1 MTDAITSDSLDP
13 SIQIEWLQ
21 KRIAYLEN
29 LLQSNRI
36 PFEGSISSQP
46 AQSILPTTITP
57 GPTPGFSIR
66 FFGDGKMFSADVQR
80 SRTETTPIFPYATIC
95 GSMVS
100 VPEKKAEKSNAL
112 IVQTANGHR

>member
-46 AQSILPTTITP
+46 AQSVLPTTITP
-57 GPTPGFSIR
+57 GHARFSIR

-100 VPEKKAEKSNAL
+100 VPEKRAEKSNAL